1 MRQVGDYLNNPKARK
16 GNMPEDLGPFV
27 SCRFTR
33 TGVITL
39 PDAELVPRGLC
50 VCRQHRN
57 DGECPVL
64 RDFLQEKATLKDPRW
79 AHLMHS
85 MGPEARAAIDAG
97 DRDDSFVKR
106 WAWGFHLQLS
116 HRHAV
121 IVALQRRAAEAAA
134 LEASKEAGAP
144 GGSTEAATPG
154 GKAEEAADSITF
166 VYGHSGST
174 HGIYAMQATDL
185 LGQRKRDPVYAAV
198 QGQWGTEF
206 SREAFRDAFAAS
218 VKRRENL
225 RVQWGEPVAWD
236 EQPYVVVT
244 HDTSRYWNRKE
255 TRSVAVAAPAAP

>member
-1 MRQVGDYLNNPKARK
+1 MCGRRYNDIRLVGDYLNNPKARK

-39 PDAELVPRGLC
+39 PDDELVPRGLC

-64 RDFLQEKATLKDPRW
+64 RDFLQEQATLKDPRW

-106 WAWGFHLQLS
+106 WAWGFHLQLC

-121 IVALQRRAAEAAA
+121 IVALQRRAAAAA
-134 LEASKEAGAP
+134 ELEEKAGGASAAP
-144 GGSTEAATPG
+144 TPAG
-154 GKAEEAADSITF
+154 GKAEEGEDTIMF

-174 HGIYAMQATDL
+174 HGMYAMQVTDM

-244 HDTSRYWNRKE
+244 HDTSRYWNPKE
-255 TRSVAVAAPAAP
+255 SRS